1 MEKRGIIKNPKPN
14 QHGGFTLVE
23 LLVVIAIIAIL
34 ASLVLPNLM
43 GGKKKAILLKCL
55 NNLRG
60 LRQGIEM
67 YSMNYGY
74 PKDQGKAFWE
84 ALRECPSQKSS
95 EFGDKQHEI
104 YLCPVKGDVGG
115 GFGVSDYLGPNYT
128 ITGATPDRMPLG
140 GDHPENH
147 MEGTK
152 EGAVNVVL
160 FGTSVIPVAPG
171 TSTWTECFEGAGD
184 EPAALKLEET
194 E

>member
-1 MEKRGIIKNPKPN
+1 MEKLGIIKNQKPN
-14 QHGGFTLVE
+14 RDGGFTLVE
-23 LLVVIAIIAIL
+23 LLVVISIIAIL

-43 GGKKKAILLKCL
+43 GGKKKAIMLKCL

-60 LRQGIEM
+60 LRQGVEM

-74 PKDQGKAFWE
+74 PKDEGKAFWE
-84 ALRECPSQKSS
+84 ALREYPTRDSS
-95 EFGDKQHEI
+95 EFGDKQHNT
-104 YLCPVKGDVGG
+104 YLCPVANTGG
-115 GFGVSDYLGPNYT
+115 GDFGKSDYLGPNYR

-160 FGTSVIPVAPG
+160 FGTSVISVAPG
-171 TSTWTECFEGAGD
+171 TAQWIECFEGSGE
-184 EPAALKLEET
+184 EPRALKDE
-194 E
+194 